1 MITRETVGKE
11 ILSLQNKSILA
22 ELPTG
27 FGKSKVALDVMKS
40 RIGKPSSLLT
50 NILVVVPR
58 LILIQN
64 WKDEFVKWG
73 CEEYLPRVQFVTYV
87 SFPKKLYTAGWDM
100 IIFDEAHHLSARC
113 RDAFSTVSENI
124 VKNTLLLS
132 ATVSRDMR
140 KELKIIFPDLYIYK
154 ITTKQAIQE
163 EVLPDPR
170 VFLIPLSLNRTS
182 VTHQIVKNPS
192 QKIEVKVSY
201 ADRWKW
207 KGVRNRRIIIPCTQG
222 QYYDDMSSMI
232 DWYKRKMFNET
243 FKNLFLRKSG
253 ERLKWLS
260 DQKTAYVKHLLDLL
274 DKERTLTFCNGIP
287 QTEEL
292 GKYCINSSKSKKEN
306 ELNLER
312 FNTGR
317 IKHITAC
324 NVLDEGRQTCPY
336 LSNSVSV
343 K

>member
-87 SFPKKLYTAGWDM
+87 SFPKKLYTTWWDM

-113 RDAFSTVSENI
+113 RDAFSTASENI

-140 KELKIIFPDLYIYK
+140 RELQVLFPDLHIYK

-207 KGVRNRRIIIPCTQG
+207 KGVKNRRIVIPCTQG

-287 QTEEL
+287 HTEEL
-292 GKYCINSSKSKKEN
+292 GKYCINSNKSKKEN
-306 ELNLER
+306 GLNLEK

-324 NVLDEGRQTCPY
+324 NMLDEGRQTCPY